1 MSIGHDIWRGP
12 YDILGGA
19 GSAAPLALSLAPDGQ
34 ILMAWREA
42 DDTVAPP
49 AGSDIATVTLDVA
62 GTPLG
67 DVALATAGGT
77 TAGSEFDAVV
87 IALPDGGQAAIYASN
102 GGSGPLVPLFLR
114 RAADGTVTQ
123 TLDLSDQLANPG
135 AYGVNNLELI
145 PWTAGGVLAVWR
157 MVEDGVHHLYAQEI
171 DAAGA
176 PGPLRSIATVAGNV
190 PLGGGDLHAL
200 AGGGAVL
207 SYLDTDGGFVFAEAA
222 LIPAS
227 GGITR
232 FRVSDSTDALVMET
246 IGSVALADGGFA
258 VAWHERGTGISLKI
272 YEADGSLRHDVGRI
286 RPERDER
293 DFFEL
298 ELVELIPGEIM
309 VTWTVSYDEG
319 DPPTAIEARRIL
331 TDGSKPAPV
340 FTLLSDPD
348 LDVYTPRFVHMAD
361 GRVLM
366 AAATWD
372 GAVESSVGM
381 IIDPRAGG
389 PIKVQDGAP
398 TAAKIGGSQVIGGNA
413 DDRLYGVGADD
424 ILSGQKG
431 RDQAWGGGGDD
442 RLLGGAQDDRLWGET
457 GRDEIYGGAD
467 ADRIWG
473 GDQADRLY
481 GQGGADRIWGGR
493 GADILDGSGGA
504 DTAYGGAGNDELRGD
519 GDRDALDGGSGR
531 DRLIGG
537 AAGDRLTGGAGV
549 DTFVFNRTDN
559 SQGGNA
565 TRDTITDFTRGT
577 DRLDLSGIDADT
589 GTGGD
594 QAFGFIGTAAFTG
607 TAGELRINAAGGD
620 LFLHGDVDGDGR
632 AEFSLRLL
640 GLGGLSADDIVL

>member
-442 RLLGGAQDDRLWGET
+442 RLLGGAQDDILYG
-457 GRDEIYGGAD
+457 GKGNDQIYGGSD
-467 ADRIWG
+467 SDRLYG
-473 GDQADRLY
+473 NEQADRLK
-481 GQGGADRIWGGR
+481 GQGGDDQMFGGR
-493 GADILDGSGGA
+493 GRDRLDGSIGDDLLKGGA
-504 DTAYGGAGNDELRGD
+504 SHDELRGD
-519 GDRDALDGGSGR
+519 GGRDTLDGGTGRDQLLGGGGGDWLTGGGNADTFVYNRISNSSGNGAGR
-531 DRLIGG
+531 DR
-537 AAGDRLTGGAGV
+537 
-549 DTFVFNRTDN
+549 
-559 SQGGNA
+559 
-565 TRDTITDFTRGT
+565 ITDFSRGS
-577 DRLDLSGIDADT
+577 DRLDLTGIDART
-589 GTGGD
+589 GMAGD
-594 QAFGFIGTAAFTG
+594 QAFVFIGDARFSN
-607 TAGELRINAAGGD
+607 TAGELRIARAGGD
-620 LFLHGDVDGDGR
+620 LILHGDVDGDG
-632 AEFSLRLL
+632 ASDLSILL
-640 GLGGLSADDIVL
+640 EGLGGLSASDILL